1 MDPKN
6 ASHFCWH
13 PSTRNFRVRNLSII
27 ITHHC
32 PFLSSYPLE
41 GSSNAACQCHQNQ
54 CTPWNLNHPISGKFI
69 RTNFR
74 EVPPQQKLTYPTIG
88 KSWKII
94 FKSALGWD
102 MNGYDSSQED
112 IPTAKCFFF
121 GLHVPRFP
129 LKDSRFPA
137 PVYHCSSRVPWW
149 EATLVLLGSRQEKT
163 HVASP
168 FITNPDERVRFWKDT
183 TLKINMEPENTP
195 LEKEHHLPIHHFQVV
210 C

>member
-1 MDPKN
+1 MHPLESKP
-6 ASHFCWH
+6 SHF
-13 PSTRNFRVRNLSII
+13 R
-27 ITHHC
+27 
-32 PFLSSYPLE
+32 
-41 GSSNAACQCHQNQ
+41 
-54 CTPWNLNHPISGKFI
+54 KF

-88 KSWKII
+88 TGKSWKII

-102 MNGYDSSQED
+102 MIVPRRIYQRRSV
-112 IPTAKCFFF
+112 FF

-129 LKDSRFPA
+129 LKDSRFLA

-149 EATLVLLGSRQEKT
+149 EAMLVLLGSRQEKT
-163 HVASP
+163 HDASP
-168 FITNPDERVRFWKDT
+168 FIRNPDEKVRFWKDT